1 MKKLR
6 PFLLSLPLLLCFLY
20 FLYFLY
26 FPLYSPPPRVPAP
39 NPPPSPGAHSAQ
51 AAPRRQSPL
60 LSATTAAIPSH
71 PAGLNAADVYKNA
84 FALFN
89 ALTDEEKQMLA
100 KPRDEIDADKAAQ
113 LFKKIQ
119 PIMELLRQAKDAAYC
134 DWAMGPLSFSTPLPQ
149 MNLVMKLGQVA
160 QWSAGYQFLSSDP
173 EPAVS
178 DLATLSSLGQSVGN
192 QALIGFLVDASVNQ
206 MAVNMVRE
214 NAAGLSPEATVQA
227 LEMFR
232 AQEWNRD
239 IKAAVEAESDLV
251 ATLAEQFSDAQSGD
265 QALKKLNT
273 LLQTSGSTEL
283 ADSDAASIQA
293 QNQWYQQVLKDYA
306 SKVFAPDAEFNAW
319 WADIPK
325 QAVGSPLAAM
335 ALPSLNRTRNGYQAA
350 VVNNSMIQAG
360 LLILQNGPDQLALQP
375 DPTTGKPFTYVQT
388 ATGFQLSSTFQSKGK
403 PLTMSFATAQK

>member
-1 MKKLR
+1 
-6 PFLLSLPLLLCFLY
+6 
-20 FLYFLY
+20 
-26 FPLYSPPPRVPAP
+26 
-39 NPPPSPGAHSAQ
+39 
-51 AAPRRQSPL
+51 
-60 LSATTAAIPSH
+60 
-71 PAGLNAADVYKNA
+71 
-84 FALFN
+84 
-89 ALTDEEKQMLA
+89 
-100 KPRDEIDADKAAQ
+100 
-113 LFKKIQ
+113 
-119 PIMELLRQAKDAAYC
+119 
-134 DWAMGPLSFSTPLPQ
+134 MGPLSFSTPLPQ